1 MGCITG
7 TWRLDLGLMV
17 LYQMTLFFSVQMLF
31 AIFLEYMPKTYCT
44 DDDYCYKMKNKC
56 LTDFIR
62 EDDSQICPYNS
73 TDFKQCVLDAKRVDF
88 RSAQFDYQQDC
99 TGLKHFS
106 SSTATFIG
114 TLLGNLVLGYL
125 SDTIG
130 RRPVFIF
137 SITLGVPALI
147 LSAAINGVMNFY
159 IFRFIVGFAV
169 AGTLTVGWTY
179 SSEMITPS
187 RRFRLRTFPNWVSST
202 NSIFS
207 ANARMMQVGVSWL
220 AGEWRLASYLC
231 ATLSATVLPMIWYL
245 PESPVFLEQKKKFE
259 RAERSREKIAE
270 ICQLEYEPKP
280 REEMK
285 DLKKI
290 TPMKLLKSPT
300 LRRNF
305 LVLCWMWFYVG
316 MSVYITDLNSGD
328 MAKNFYVGQFL
339 CGFALTVSKIT
350 IGLLEPKLPWLGRR
364 LLFLAS
370 QTIAICAYII
380 ILIALWTNNKE
391 SWWYTV
397 VYIFAYASQSL
408 CLETCYL
415 SLAELMPTD
424 VRTIAGAL
432 MNILMKV
439 GTIMAS
445 TTKPI
450 KFWYEPLLFIINLI
464 LCTGGVGV
472 VWKYLP
478 ESKNMNMQLVG
489 QDEISEEDDEY
500 SSSTKPD
507 DVTSSEDPSHNHSEV
522 SVSEKSE
529 VTEKSQKSENN

>member
-7 TWRLDLGLMV
+7 AWRLDLGLMV

-31 AIFLEYMPKTYCT
+31 VIFLEYMPKTYCT

-56 LTDFIR
+56 LTDFVR
-62 EDDSQICPYNS
+62 GDDSEVCPYNS
-73 TDFKQCVLDAKRVDF
+73 TNFAQCVKEAKRVDF

-99 TGLKHFS
+99 TELKHFS
-106 SSTATFIG
+106 SSTATFLG
-114 TLLGNLVLGYL
+114 TLIGNLVLGYL

-130 RRPVFIF
+130 RRPVYIF
-137 SITLGVPALI
+137 SILLGVPAVI

-159 IFRFIVGFAV
+159 IFRFVVGFAV

-179 SSEMITPS
+179 ASEMITPS
-187 RRFRLRTFPNWVSST
+187 RRFRLRTFPNW
-202 NSIFS
+202 

-231 ATLSATVLPMIWYL
+231 AALSATVLPMIWYL
-245 PESPVFLEQKKKFE
+245 PESPVFLEQKKKYE
-259 RAERSREKIAE
+259 RAEKSRQKIAD
-270 ICQLEYEPKP
+270 ICQLDYEPKA
-280 REEMK
+280 REELPN
-285 DLKKI
+285 LKKI
-290 TPMKLLKSPT
+290 TPMKLLRSPV

-316 MSVYITDLNSGD
+316 MCVYITDLNSGD

-339 CGFALTVSKIT
+339 CGAVLTVSKII

-364 LLFLAS
+364 LLFIAS
-370 QTIAICAYII
+370 QIVAILAYIG
-380 ILIALWTNNKE
+380 ILVSLWSKNKE
-391 SWWYTV
+391 SWWYTIA
-397 VYIFAYASQSL
+397 YIFAYAAQSL

-432 MNILMKV
+432 MNILMKI
-439 GTIMAS
+439 GTILAS

-450 KFWYEPLLFIINLI
+450 KFWYEPMLFMINTII
-464 LCTGGVGV
+464 CTAGLVI

-478 ESKNMNMQLVG
+478 ESKNMNMQMVG
-489 QDEISEEDDEY
+489 QDEIDEEDDDSG
-500 SSSTKPD
+500 SSSAKTTVSFVED
-507 DVTSSEDPSHNHSEV
+507 QNSQTASIQETSQKSSKSEV
-522 SVSEKSE
+522 EKSEKSE
-529 VTEKSQKSENN
+529 K